1 MKRRMNQS
9 RRFRGPKAVLIALL
23 AVSMPSL
30 GHSQGR
36 DSIDKAT
43 LQSLLDRVAQLE
55 ARVQQLEGSKAE
67 QVGGA
72 ASCQAAVGGVT
83 ATPGSQTSTAAPK
96 TMPGAGSP
104 VGKAADNESMQPEP
118 MASERMD
125 VSKTLLRI
133 RGFGDVS
140 FHGDNQAGD
149 ATSFSL
155 GQLDLFV
162 TSDLSE
168 SFRFLSE
175 IVFEAGPDNIY
186 GASTG
191 PENQFSVDLERYL
204 IQYSLN
210 EHLNLSVGRGHTA
223 IGYYNTAYHHSAW
236 MQTTVDR
243 PFLFQFEDRGGILP
257 IHIVGASA
265 TGLASSS
272 RVGLRYIA
280 EIGNGRE
287 SRDPLN
293 TEPVQNAIS
302 DQNHKAYNLGLFFRP
317 ENIPGF
323 QAGVSV
329 YKDRLAPASQ
339 PKIDETII
347 AAHAILIRPKYEW
360 LSEALIDRH
369 APAGSARSFYT
380 PGGYAQISRQFAQFR
395 PYFRYEYLNAP
406 VHEPVFPD
414 VGLRHG
420 PLAGLRFDPNES
432 VALKLQFNRTFL
444 RNQPSVSGLTG
455 QVGFTF

>member
-1 MKRRMNQS
+1 MKSTRRRS
-9 RRFRGPKAVLIALL
+9 
-23 AVSMPSL
+23 SL
-30 GHSQGR
+30 GAAATLLVWVAIFAPPGNSQQQ
-36 DSIDKAT
+36 DSVDKAT

-55 ARVQQLEGSKAE
+55 ARVQQLESNRTI
-67 QVGGA
+67 QPGA
-72 ASCQAAVGGVT
+72 AESCQSPSA
-83 ATPGSQTSTAAPK
+83 PTAAPSGLQ
-96 TMPGAGSP
+96 TASTPGNPPSP
-104 VGKAADNESMQPEP
+104 SSNVAQKAPETDSMQSEP
-118 MASERMD
+118 MANERMD

-140 FHGDNQAGD
+140 FHGDNQHGD

-168 SFRFLSE
+168 RYRFLTE

-186 GASTG
+186 GSPIG
-191 PENQFSVDLERYL
+191 SENQFGVDLERYL
-204 IQYSLN
+204 IQYSRN
-210 EHLNLSVGRGHTA
+210 EHLNLSLGRGHTA

-257 IHIVGASA
+257 IHMVGASA
-265 TGLASSS
+265 TGLVTSSKL
-272 RVGLRYIA
+272 GLHYIA

-287 SRDPLN
+287 SRDPLQD
-293 TEPVQNAIS
+293 EPVQNVKS
-302 DQNHKAYNLGLFFRP
+302 DQNHKAFDLGAFLRP
-317 ENIPGF
+317 EGMPGF
-323 QAGVSV
+323 QAGLSL
-329 YKDRLAPASQ
+329 YKDQLVPSSQ
-339 PKIDETII
+339 PKISETII

-360 LSEALIDRH
+360 LSEALLDTH
-369 APAGSARSFYT
+369 TPVGSATVFHT
-380 PGGYAQISRQFAQFR
+380 AGGYAQLSRQFGQFR

-420 PLAGLRFDPNES
+420 PLAGIRFDPNES
-432 VALKLQFNRTFL
+432 VALKLQFNQTFL

>member
-1 MKRRMNQS
+1 MTSTNRVFS
-9 RRFRGPKAVLIALL
+9 SGSTLALAVFAAVL
-23 AVSMPSL
+23 VPSS
-30 GHSQGR
+30 GYGQKSH
-36 DSIDKAT
+36 SIDKAT
-43 LQSLLDRVAQLE
+43 VESLLDRVAKLE
-55 ARVQQLEGSKAE
+55 ARVQQLEASSSS
-67 QVGGA
+67 QHSA
-72 ASCQAAVGGVT
+72 A
-83 ATPGSQTSTAAPK
+83 ATCAAPV
-96 TMPGAGSP
+96 PAISRPSNAQGASATSISAP
-104 VGKAADNESMQPEP
+104 QASAVSAKPAETESMQPEP
-118 MASERMD
+118 MANERMD

-140 FHGDNQAGD
+140 FHGDNQRGD

-168 SFRFLSE
+168 RYRFLSE

-186 GASTG
+186 GTASGT
-191 PENQFSVDLERYL
+191 ENIFGVDLERYL

-210 EHLNLSVGRGHTA
+210 EHLNLSLGRGHTA

-265 TGLASSS
+265 TGLMSSS
-272 RVGLRYIA
+272 ALGLHYIA

-287 SRDPLN
+287 SRNPLQD
-293 TEPVQNAIS
+293 EPVQNVVS
-302 DQNHKAYNLGLFFRP
+302 DQNHKAFNLGAFVRP
-317 ENIPGF
+317 VGMPGF
-323 QAGVSV
+323 QAGVSF
-329 YKDRLAPASQ
+329 YKDQLVPNAQ
-339 PKIDETII
+339 PRIEETIV

-369 APAGSARSFYT
+369 APSGSSTVFHT
-380 PGGYAQISRQFAQFR
+380 PGGYSQISRQFGQFR

-406 VHEPVFPD
+406 DHEPVFPD

-432 VALKLQFNRTFL
+432 VALKLQFNQTYL